1 MKFSVLYTY
10 FLISVSLIV
19 LLFTSCT
26 QTAEKETTQAETPLP
41 KDPPQKLSSAF
52 RSYWYSGKAEISSY
66 ALSQARYG
74 ELREGQAVLV
84 FVTEPFNAVKQVK
97 ADRAGDQSVS
107 VLKLNSTRKFL
118 TGLYPYSIMSSTFY
132 PVANN
137 QHAIKV
143 TNSVQEWCGQVYAQL
158 NNREEF
164 ELQAN
169 SYFESEGDQQL
180 KLSKSVLE
188 NELWTQLRMDPNS
201 LPQGDVEIL
210 PAFEYIRL
218 KHLPFQA
225 FKAKAV
231 LREKDSISTYA
242 LKYPE
247 LNRKLEIHF
256 RTAFP
261 HEIEGWSESYVDGY
275 GPNAQIMTSTAK
287 KIGQLN
293 SPYWS
298 QNGNV
303 HLVLRD
309 SLGLQ

>member
-10 FLISVSLIV
+10 FFISVSLIL
-19 LLFTSCT
+19 LLFTSCA
-26 QTAEKETTQAETPLP
+26 QTPESEVVEAEAPPP
-41 KDPPQKLSSAF
+41 KAAAQKLSTEF
-52 RSYWYSGKAEISSY
+52 RSYWYAGKAEISSY

-84 FVTEPFNAVKQVK
+84 YVTEPFNAEKQVK
-97 ADRAGDQSVS
+97 ADRPGEQSVS

-132 PVANN
+132 PVSNN

-164 ELQAN
+164 EIQAN
-169 SYFESEGDQQL
+169 SYFESEGDQQI
-180 KLSKSVLE
+180 KLPKSILE
-188 NELWTQLRMDPNS
+188 NELWTQLRMDPQS

-210 PAFEYIRL
+210 PALEYIRL

-261 HEIEGWSESYVDGY
+261 HEIEGWTESYVDGY

-287 KIGQLN
+287 KMGQLN

-298 QNGNV
+298 QNANV
-303 HLVLRD
+303 HLALRD